1 MGDKRLNFNR
11 PLLSVRRTVANSQK
25 GSTRK
30 NETST
35 PALLPSPSYRS
46 DLHSG
51 PLRNPGTVPFVWE
64 QIPGRPKDEG
74 KTQKPPLVPSPPP
87 GRILKERSQD
97 MKKRS
102 GNDINEKPQLT
113 YGPNFL
119 QLNDDDTEDDS
130 EFEYDEPGH
139 MSLQFCGLLPHF
151 CLKTSIGMLNQTP
164 VRTRLPVSSANRTR
178 VGASSQDARVA
189 AYEPKSSVK
198 NQKDPTILNHESTEN
213 TKQKNSQKLEQGDKI
228 SYNHNA
234 SSPPPF
240 VSEENEVNIQ
250 KKGLVSFKELL
261 AQELQAHENEKE
273 TNFENPTIEKTLYVD
288 TVHKVESSK
297 SEFKETDGDIFGISL
312 NPTEPFMFDLV
323 FDNTK
328 HDKEMIQT
336 GACNDPKVDK
346 KVKASQKSGL
356 EMPAPP
362 PLPKSPSD
370 SWLWRT
376 LPSVNSKTAPL
387 WSNHKQSSKTTTK
400 QGKNVQSRYPQGLLL
415 PISET

>member
-297 SEFKETDGDIFGISL
+297 SEFKETDG
-312 NPTEPFMFDLV
+312 
-323 FDNTK
+323 
-328 HDKEMIQT
+328 
-336 GACNDPKVDK
+336 ACNDPKVDK